1 MLRPHNIEVVVA
13 QTATE
18 GIQIYRKSIHSFATV
33 IVDYCLP
40 DFKGTEVVQQI
51 CKINPSQD
59 ILFASGYQETDFLVD
74 MLETGGA
81 RKFIPK
87 GKPATEIKLIILD
100 SIKIYELKNRILG
113 FDDYS
118 PHNNELALK
127 SFGFAGRSSKLLQSV
142 KKAVKYR
149 DTPYRVLILGETGV
163 GKELIAKLLVPTG
176 KEIISVNCA
185 RYKDSNHF
193 LESDFFGHVKGAFT
207 GADKETNGLLSRASG
222 QVLFLD
228 ELHELPLSAQAKLLR
243 VLQEMK
249 FRKMGDN
256 SGAEQK
262 VNVKII
268 AAAKPSIREMV
279 SQGLFMEDVLHR
291 IAQLEIY
298 VPSLSERP
306 EDFEPLI
313 RSFQDEFNKDKPSTA
328 QKQIRISTI
337 HSMMTHV
344 WSGNVRALQNAIRQI
359 LTDATTD
366 IVSPIDFDSYL
377 KNKNLK
383 HTTTVDETGLDE
395 ATKEFERLKIVEA
408 LRKSRSQNEAA
419 TRLGIEAS
427 TLTRKLAKL
436 QIIANAYLL

>member
-13 QTATE
+13 PTASE
-18 GIQIYRKSIHSFATV
+18 GIKTYRKSIHSFATV

-51 CKINPSQD
+51 CKINPAQD
-59 ILFASGYQETDFLVD
+59 ILFASGFQETDFLMD
-74 MLETGGA
+74 MLQTGGA

-87 GKPATEIKLIILD
+87 GKPTSEVKSIILD
-100 SIKIYELKNRILG
+100 SIKIYELKNRVLG
-113 FDDYS
+113 FDDYC
-118 PHNNELALK
+118 PHKNELELK
-127 SFGFAGRSSKLLQSV
+127 NHGFSGRSAKLLESV

-176 KEIISVNCA
+176 KEMISVNCA
-185 RYKDSNHF
+185 RYKESNHF

-207 GADKETNGLLSRASG
+207 GADKETIGLLARASG

-256 SGAEQK
+256 SGSEQK
-262 VNVKII
+262 VDVKII

-279 SQGLFMEDVLHR
+279 AQGLFMEDVLHR

-306 EDFEPLI
+306 EDFEPLV
-313 RSFQDEFNKDKPSTA
+313 RTFQDEFNKDKPLTA
-328 QKQIRISTI
+328 QRQIRISTI
-337 HSMMTHV
+337 HSMMTHS

-359 LTDATTD
+359 LTDATSD
-366 IVSPIDFDSYL
+366 IVSPSDFDNYL
-377 KNKNLK
+377 KSKNLK
-383 HTTTVDETGLDE
+383 HLNPINETALDE
-395 ATKEFERLKIVEA
+395 ATREFEKTKILGV
-408 LRKSRSQNEAA
+408 LQKSRSQNEAA
-419 TRLGIEAS
+419 SRLGIDPS

-436 QIIANAYLL
+436 QIIAEAYLL